1 MRTIIEK
8 MNKQPNMTIQKNM
21 RERGFTL
28 TELLVVISIIA
39 LLAAILFPVF
49 ARARDNARRTSCI
62 SNLKQIGLG
71 IVMYTQD
78 HDGRVPKV
86 YTTGNTTTAPDGED
100 FFAGGATWFWQ
111 QMIFPYVKSHQLF
124 YCPSSFSQV
133 GTDIPSLGNESPYAT
148 MLNANYAFN
157 YGMKTSGSDS
167 APGINIAAMPDASG
181 TYMLMEFGNYNFT
194 HTYVARVNLTSTSYV
209 PGAGLHGSSCAMG
222 PSVQEFKSDCE
233 DGRHFGGVTVG
244 FADGHV
250 KWYRTDELITEARKT
265 GGGRFNPM
273 LDHTLS

>member
-28 TELLVVISIIA
+28 IELLVVISIIS

-181 TYMLMEFGNYNFT
+181 TYMLMEFGLYYFAYNDVRRT
-194 HTYVARVNLTSTSYV
+194 NITGTAYV
-209 PGAGLHGSSCAMG
+209 PGAGLYESNCNMTAAG
-222 PSVQEFKSDCE
+222 QEFKSDC
-233 DGRHFGGVTVG
+233 DNGRHFGGVTVG

-250 KWYRTDELITEARKT
+250 KWHKTGELITEAKKT
-265 GGGRFNPM
+265 NGGRFNP
-273 LDHTLS
+273 LIDHTSS